1 MGAWSYV
8 KALAATL
15 SGRRRAI
22 PAQPAA
28 GSTPTDTA
36 ANGKPAAGGAGL
48 AADLAG
54 TAAGDAG
61 PEILEADLLAEV
73 DDAADFLEA
82 LDAVHAAKLASETPK
97 SKQVIAMADPDPIL
111 KLAQELEAEANELAA
126 AKAEEEACKKE
137 ADAAEAN
144 AARLQKLADT
154 KKNRPAV
161 KAGAANARTAAI
173 AHAQRAEAAKAK
185 AAELLAFLQ
194 AP

>member
-1 MGAWSYV
+1 MADADGLVDDPTGA
-8 KALAATL
+8 AA
-15 SGRRRAI
+15 A
-22 PAQPAA
+22 
-28 GSTPTDTA
+28 
-36 ANGKPAAGGAGL
+36 
-48 AADLAG
+48 
-54 TAAGDAG
+54 DAG
-61 PEILEADLLAEV
+61 PEIIEADLLAEV

-82 LDAVHAAKLASETPK
+82 LDAVHAAKRASETPK

-111 KLAQELEAEANELAA
+111 KLAQELEAEANEFAA
-126 AKAEEEACKKE
+126 AKAEEAACKAE

-173 AHAQRAEAAKAK
+173 AHAQRAEVAKAK